1 MMPSL
6 NRRSFLQNVSSG
18 IIGAAVSS
26 GRAWAEDAPAGAAGT
41 ATQRPPN
48 ILLIITDDQGYGDL
62 GCHGNPILKTPHL
75 DRLHEESVRFTRF
88 YTCPVCSPTRA
99 CLMTG
104 RYNYRTGV
112 VDTYAGRSMMD
123 PEEKTIAA
131 LLKDAGYTTGIFG
144 KWHLGDTWPLRPID
158 RGFDESLVHRG
169 GGIAQ
174 PSDPEFF
181 VRQDTYFNPML
192 QHNGRQERY
201 PGYCSDIFATAA
213 LAFMETHRERPFFT
227 YLAFNA
233 PHTPLQVPEED
244 VAPYNLPGLNEETA
258 RVYGMITNTDYHIGR
273 VLKGLSD
280 MGLERDT
287 IVLFITDNGAQQLAG
302 NDRYTAGLRGW
313 KGSVY
318 DGGIRVPCFIR
329 WPNGFSGGRDID
341 RIAAAID
348 ITPTLLSLCAVS
360 LNEGPAFDGVTLAPL
375 LRESPAALPWPDRT
389 LFFQWHRGD
398 IPEAFKNSA
407 VRNQRW
413 KLVNGAELYD
423 MSGDPAEER
432 DVAPLY
438 PEIVKELRDAYL
450 NWFQDVG
457 STRGYG
463 PVRIH
468 AGSAQEN
475 PVVLT
480 RQDARDAANWTSK
493 QAGGFWEI
501 RVEETGEYEV
511 TVLFDAPV
519 ETATLFLKLGE
530 KELRQAV
537 APGES
542 NAVLKHLH
550 WNAGDYRLECG
561 IVSGDLKTSPQ
572 FIQVFKK

>member
-6 NRRSFLQNVSSG
+6 NRRSFLRNASTG
-18 IIGAAVSS
+18 IIGAAVAS
-26 GRAWAEDAPAGAAGT
+26 GTACAEDAPAGMAGT

-88 YTCPVCSPTRA
+88 HTCPVCSPTRA

-131 LLKDAGYTTGIFG
+131 LLKNAGYTTGIFG

-389 LFFQWHRGD
+389 LFFQWHRGNM
-398 IPEAFKNSA
+398 PEAFKNSA
-407 VRNQRW
+407 VRKQRW
-413 KLVNGAELYD
+413 KLVNGTELYD

-432 DVAPLY
+432 DVAPLH

-468 AGSAQEN
+468 LGSEQEN

-501 RVEETGEYEV
+501 RVEETSEYDV

-519 ETATLFLKLGE
+519 ETAILFLKLGE
-530 KELRQAV
+530 KEIQQAV

-572 FIQVFKK
+572 FIQVFRK